1 MKKRSAGFSILEAAV
16 VVAIGGIM
24 IAAGTDLLLSYM
36 QQVRINTT
44 QARMKAIDEALG
56 QYLIS
61 NGSYPCPA
69 SLTAPVDTAAYG
81 TQVTNDC
88 FGAAL
93 AAGTFRANSPGPG
106 PLHNGRIR
114 IGAVPTRTLNLSDQF
129 MNDAWNDRIVYAVTE
144 ALASPGNVSATPLY
158 DPNKGSI
165 KVIDSGGF
173 DVATPASTA
182 HYVIISHGQNRVGAY
197 TAEGVVHS
205 ACSTG
210 TLESNN
216 CQHTVGTFRRTQL
229 NAINVGANTYDDY
242 LIFHTTAVEGIV
254 PTGATLPFYNQTLCP
269 AGWTSPTAPQLVL
282 LPPLGTG
289 TPGYIYC
296 QKQ

>member
-36 QQVRINTT
+36 QQVRINAT
-44 QARMKAIDEALG
+44 QARLRAIDEALG

-93 AAGTFRANSPGPG
+93 AAGTFRATSPGPG

-165 KVIDSGGF
+165 KVVDSGGF
-173 DVATPASTA
+173 DVAMPASTA

-197 TAEGVVHS
+197 TAEGALHS
-205 ACSTG
+205 ACTG
-210 TLESNN
+210 ALESNN
-216 CQHTVGTFRRTQL
+216 CQHTAGTFLRTQL
-229 NAINVGANTYDDY
+229 TGTNYDDY

-254 PTGATLPFYNQTLCP
+254 PTGASLPFYNQTLCP
-269 AGWTSPTAPQLVL
+269 AGWIAPTAPQLAL
-282 LPPLGTG
+282 LPALGVG